1 MAILQIQIK
10 LTGLSPFFFVN
21 NFSAKYEYSTFTC
34 ESTDI
39 RALSA
44 ILKGVVDK
52 RIETSLSQAD
62 LLKYITAGTEGSTGE
77 TGGGSDVDKESIL
90 QSASQDA
97 KTKADAA
104 QAAAIQA
111 AATDATQKANA
122 AQASA
127 IAAAASDAA
136 QKVATVKQEAAED
149 AKTKADTAESNAIAQ
164 ASQDASTKADA
175 AKDAAIL
182 EAKNKDN
189 ALKSALQEE
198 IQAKSQAAKTNA
210 VATAS
215 TDATTK
221 ANQAKEDA
229 IADAAQK
236 DAVVKQEAAT
246 DASTK
251 ADKALEDAKAYSDTL
266 VGEANGKITT
276 IQASDELQNSRLTA
290 LESGGGGTGGA
301 KGDKG
306 EQGERGLT
314 GAKGDPGIQGLPGKD
329 GAKGADGKS
338 AYEVAVSNGFVG
350 NEAAWLAS
358 LKSEKG
364 DKGDA
369 GAGGSGGSA
378 DNTALQQEIDALKT
392 ALAKM
397 PKYKEYQAGYIPRA
411 DFVGTLANSGLV
423 TANYPKPF
431 SKRPILNVT
440 LDIADAAVRVQYVN
454 NATETG
460 FQVATNYA
468 GSMNGVWYEA
478 FILEN

>member
-62 LLKYITAGTEGSTGE
+62 LLKYITAGTEGSTGG
-77 TGGGSDVDKESIL
+77 TGGASDVDKESIL

-149 AKTKADTAESNAIAQ
+149 AKTKADTAKSNAIAQ

-182 EAKNKDN
+182 EAENKDN
-189 ALKSALQEE
+189 ALKSALQKD
-198 IQAKSQAAKTNA
+198 IQAKSQAAETNA

-251 ADKALEDAKAYSDTL
+251 ADKALKDAKAYSDTL

-306 EQGERGLT
+306 EQG
-314 GAKGDPGIQGLPGKD
+314 IQGLPGKD

-358 LKSEKG
+358 LKGEKG

-397 PKYKEYQAGYIPRA
+397 PKYKEYQAGYIRRA
-411 DFVGTLANSGLV
+411 DFVGTLANNGLI

-431 SKRPILNVT
+431 STRPILNVT
-440 LDIADAAVRVQYVN
+440 LDIADAAARVQYVN

-468 GSMNGVWYEA
+468 ASMNGVWYEA

>member
-52 RIETSLSQAD
+52 RIETSFSQAD
-62 LLKYITAGTEGSTGE
+62 LLKYITAGTVGSTGG
-77 TGGGSDVDKESIL
+77 TGGVSDVDKESIL

-164 ASQDASTKADA
+164 ASQDASTKAD
-175 AKDAAIL
+175 K
-182 EAKNKDN
+182 
-189 ALKSALQEE
+189 ALK
-198 IQAKSQAAKTNA
+198 
-210 VATAS
+210 
-215 TDATTK
+215 
-221 ANQAKEDA
+221 
-229 IADAAQK
+229 
-236 DAVVKQEAAT
+236 
-246 DASTK
+246 
-251 ADKALEDAKAYSDTL
+251 DAKAYSDTL

-314 GAKGDPGIQGLPGKD
+314 GAKGVDGK
-329 GAKGADGKS
+329 DGKS
-338 AYEVAVSNGFVG
+338 AYQIAVEQGFAG
-350 NEAAWLAS
+350 SEAAWLLS
-358 LKSEKG
+358 LKGEKGEKG
-364 DKGDA
+364 DP
-369 GAGGSGGSA
+369 GSGGSGT
-378 DNTALQQEIDALKT
+378 DTTALQQEIDALK
-392 ALAKM
+392 AAVAKM

-411 DFVGTLANSGLV
+411 NLVGTLANNGLI

-431 SKRPILNVT
+431 STRPILNVT
-440 LDIADAAVRVQYVN
+440 LDIVDANVRVQYVN

-468 GSMNGVWYEA
+468 ASMNGVWYEA

>member
-44 ILKGVVDK
+44 ILKGEVDK
-52 RIETSLSQAD
+52 RIETSFSRAD
-62 LLKYITAGTEGSTGE
+62 LLKYITAGTEGFTGE
-77 TGGGSDVDKESIL
+77 TGGISDVDTESIL

-104 QAAAIQA
+104 QDAAIQA

-122 AQASA
+122 AKASA

-182 EAKNKDN
+182 EAENKDN
-189 ALKSALQEE
+189 TLKSALQEE
-198 IQAKSQAAKTNA
+198 IQAKSQAAETNA

-229 IADAAQK
+229 IANAAQK

-251 ADKALEDAKAYSDTL
+251 ANKALENAKAYSDTL
-266 VGEANGKITT
+266 VGEANGKIAT
-276 IQASDELQNSRLTA
+276 IQTSDELQNSRLKA
-290 LESGGGGTGGA
+290 LESGGGGTGGS
-301 KGDKG
+301 
-306 EQGERGLT
+306 R
-314 GAKGDPGIQGLPGKD
+314 PWSP
-329 GAKGADGKS
+329 
-338 AYEVAVSNGFVG
+338 
-350 NEAAWLAS
+350 
-358 LKSEKG
+358 
-364 DKGDA
+364 
-369 GAGGSGGSA
+369 
-378 DNTALQQEIDALKT
+378 
-392 ALAKM
+392 
-397 PKYKEYQAGYIPRA
+397 PYKEYVARFHTKAELVDMNGGIINNNALATIKFPHRFSEIPYV
-411 DFVGTLANSGLV
+411 FVQQSIDDV
-423 TANYPKPF
+423 
-431 SKRPILNVT
+431 SS
-440 LDIADAAVRVQYVN
+440 RVQYVN
-454 NATETG
+454 NITTTS
-460 FQVATNYA
+460 FQYATNYA
-468 GSMNGVWYEA
+468 GSLNGLRYVAYTFDGNNSA
-478 FILEN
+478 VTYGF

>member
-1 MAILQIQIK
+1 MAILQIEIK

-52 RIETSLSQAD
+52 RIETSFSQAD
-62 LLKYITAGTEGSTGE
+62 LLKYITAGTVGSTGE
-77 TGGGSDVDKESIL
+77 TGGVSDVDTESIL

-182 EAKNKDN
+182 EAENKDN

-198 IQAKSQAAKTNA
+198 IQAKSQAAETNA

-221 ANQAKEDA
+221 ANKAKEDA

-251 ADKALEDAKAYSDTL
+251 ANKALEDAKAYSDTL

-290 LESGGGGTGGA
+290 LESGGGGTGGS
-301 KGDKG
+301 
-306 EQGERGLT
+306 R
-314 GAKGDPGIQGLPGKD
+314 PWSP
-329 GAKGADGKS
+329 
-338 AYEVAVSNGFVG
+338 
-350 NEAAWLAS
+350 
-358 LKSEKG
+358 
-364 DKGDA
+364 
-369 GAGGSGGSA
+369 
-378 DNTALQQEIDALKT
+378 
-392 ALAKM
+392 
-397 PKYKEYQAGYIPRA
+397 PYKEYIARSHTKAELLQMNDGI
-411 DFVGTLANSGLV
+411 VIQNNTLA
-423 TANYPKPF
+423 TIKFPHKF
-431 SKRPILNVT
+431 SVIPYVFVQQSIDDVSQRG
-440 LDIADAAVRVQYVN
+440 QYVN
-454 NATETG
+454 NITTTS
-460 FQVATNYA
+460 FQYSTNYS
-468 GSMNGVWYEA
+468 GSLNGLRYVAYTFDDKNSA
-478 FILEN
+478 VTYGF

>member
-62 LLKYITAGTEGSTGE
+62 LLKYITAGTGCSTGE
-77 TGGGSDVDKESIL
+77 TGGVSDVDTESIL

-111 AATDATQKANA
+111 AAKDATQKANA

-182 EAKNKDN
+182 EAENKDN

-198 IQAKSQAAKTNA
+198 IQAKSQAAETNA

-221 ANQAKEDA
+221 ANKAKEDA
-229 IADAAQK
+229 IANAAQK

-251 ADKALEDAKAYSDTL
+251 ANKALEDAKAYSDTL

-276 IQASDELQNSRLTA
+276 IQTSDELQNSRLKA
-290 LESGGGGTGGA
+290 LESGGGGTGGS
-301 KGDKG
+301 
-306 EQGERGLT
+306 R
-314 GAKGDPGIQGLPGKD
+314 PWSP
-329 GAKGADGKS
+329 
-338 AYEVAVSNGFVG
+338 
-350 NEAAWLAS
+350 
-358 LKSEKG
+358 
-364 DKGDA
+364 
-369 GAGGSGGSA
+369 
-378 DNTALQQEIDALKT
+378 
-392 ALAKM
+392 
-397 PKYKEYQAGYIPRA
+397 PYKEYVARSHTRAELVEMNGGIINNNALATVKFPHKFSVIPYV
-411 DFVGTLANSGLV
+411 FVQQS
-423 TANYPKPF
+423 
-431 SKRPILNVT
+431 I
-440 LDIADAAVRVQYVN
+440 DDASPRVQYVN
-454 NATETG
+454 NITTTS
-460 FQVATNYA
+460 FQYATNYA
-468 GSMNGVWYEA
+468 GSLNGLRYVAYTFDGNNSA
-478 FILEN
+478 VTYGF